1 MTRHVQPIQCIGCP
15 TGCSGE
21 VIIENGVVVETRGFT
36 CDVGRAY
43 AAEAVVAPKRMVTTT
58 VRVNGGALPLL
69 PVVSDRPILKGSIS
83 ACLRLLRSVTAAAPV
98 AADSVVLADALGLG
112 VNFLASRD
120 CAESFDTAHW
130 GETEQADAANEA
142 ADQALAALSELDAAA
157 SVSAEAEVELAD
169 NVSAPWHDPSLPLSE
184 RMAMAAGKPLAMR
197 MMAAMAQQDCRQ
209 CGYDCAGYAN
219 ALVLQEEKRLT
230 LCATGGKETARV
242 LRQLVAEIGSGGA
255 ASAVVAVRSDE
266 PAPAAEAGASRDTAK
281 EAKFLSRRR
290 LNGAESSKTTW
301 HVEFDISAS
310 GLDYVVGDSFGVFP
324 KNHPELVDQVIAT
337 LGADPGRDVGGK
349 SLREALIADVSLGV
363 APDNL
368 FRLLSYLVGGERRAK
383 ARALA
388 NGEDPDGDAATL
400 DVLAALDK
408 FEGARPDAEAFLE
421 ALDPL
426 EPRLYSISSS
436 PKANPGQVELTV
448 DTVRYRVDARVRHG
462 VASTFL
468 GERVAPGERVKVYV
482 QKAHGFRLP
491 DNPDA
496 PVVMIGPGAG
506 VAPFRAF
513 LQERQAVGARGR
525 NWLFFGHQHRRC
537 DFFYEDEFEAMRK
550 SGFLT
555 HMSLAWSRDGERKV
569 YVQDRMR
576 EAGAELWRWLADGAY
591 VYVCGDAKRMAS
603 DVERAL
609 IEIIAENG
617 AHSVEEAVSFV
628 AGLKKAGRYLADV
641 Y

>member
-15 TGCSGE
+15 TGCGGE
-21 VIIENGVVVETRGFT
+21 VIIENGAVVEARGFT

-43 AAEAVVAPKRMVTTT
+43 AAEEVVAPKRMVTTT

-83 ACLRLLRSVTAAAPV
+83 ACLRLLRSVTATAPI

-120 CAESFDTAHW
+120 CAESFDAPQW
-130 GETEQADAANEA
+130 GETRQADVAIEP
-142 ADQALAALSELDAAA
+142 ADQALAALGEMHDAT

-169 NVSAPWHDPSLPLSE
+169 NVAAPWHDPSLPISE

-219 ALVLQEEKRLT
+219 ALVIQEEERLT

-242 LRQLVAEIGSGGA
+242 LRQLVAEIDSSGA
-255 ASAVVAVRSDE
+255 ASADVAVRASATAQ
-266 PAPAAEAGASRDTAK
+266 PAEVGTSRDNPK

-290 LNGAESSKTTW
+290 LNGADSSKTTW
-301 HVEFDISAS
+301 HIEFDVSAG
-310 GLDYVVGDSFGVFP
+310 GLDYIVGDSFGVFP

-349 SLREALIADVSLGV
+349 SLHESLIADVSLGA

-368 FRLLSYLVGGERRAK
+368 FRLFSYLVGGERRAR

-400 DVLAALDK
+400 DVLAALNK

-436 PKANPGQVELTV
+436 PKANPGRVALTV
-448 DTVRYRVDARVRHG
+448 DAVRYRVGARDRHG

-468 GERVAPGERVKVYV
+468 GERVATGEVVKAYV

-550 SGFLT
+550 SGLLT
-555 HMSLAWSRDGERKV
+555 CLSLAWSRDGDQKV

-576 EAGAELWRWLADGAY
+576 EAGSELWRWLAEGAH
-591 VYVCGDAKRMAS
+591 VYVCGDAKRMAR

-609 IEIIAENG
+609 LEIAVEHDARSI
-617 AHSVEEAVSFV
+617 EEAVNFV
-628 AGLKKAGRYLADV
+628 AGLKEAGRYQADV

>member
-1 MTRHVQPIQCIGCP
+1 M
-15 TGCSGE
+15 
-21 VIIENGVVVETRGFT
+21 
-36 CDVGRAY
+36 
-43 AAEAVVAPKRMVTTT
+43 AE
-58 VRVNGGALPLL
+58 
-69 PVVSDRPILKGSIS
+69 
-83 ACLRLLRSVTAAAPV
+83 
-98 AADSVVLADALGLG
+98 
-112 VNFLASRD
+112 
-120 CAESFDTAHW
+120 
-130 GETEQADAANEA
+130 
-142 ADQALAALSELDAAA
+142 
-157 SVSAEAEVELAD
+157 
-169 NVSAPWHDPSLPLSE
+169 
-184 RMAMAAGKPLAMR
+184 GKPLALR
-197 MMAAMAQQDCRQ
+197 LMAAMAQQDCGR

-219 ALVLQEEKRLT
+219 ALFLKEEERQT
-230 LCATGGKETARV
+230 LCETGGKETMRV
-242 LRQLVAEIGSGGA
+242 LTELVAEVGAGA
-255 ASAVVAVRSDE
+255 AAPAIVAERASAAA
-266 PAPAAEAGASRDTAK
+266 PAPQLGTSRDNPG

-290 LNGAESSKTTW
+290 LNGADSLKTTW
-301 HVEFDISAS
+301 HIEFDVSAG
-310 GLDYVVGDSFGVFP
+310 GLDYVVGDSFGVYP
-324 KNHPELVDQVIAT
+324 KNHPELVDQVIAA
-337 LGADPGRDVGGK
+337 LGADPARDVGGK

-400 DVLAALDK
+400 DVLAALCK
-408 FEGARPDAEAFLE
+408 FEGARPDAEALLE

-426 EPRLYSISSS
+426 APRLYSISSS
-436 PKANPGQVELTV
+436 PKANSGRVALTV
-448 DTVRYRVDARVRHG
+448 DTVRYRVGARDRHG

-468 GERVAPGERVKVYV
+468 GERVASGEVVKAYV

-491 DNPDA
+491 DDPDA

-537 DFFYEDEFEAMRK
+537 DFFYEDEFAAMQK

-555 HMSLAWSRDGERKV
+555 CLSLAWSRDGDRKV

-576 EAGAELWRWLADGAY
+576 EAGSELWRWLTEGAH
-591 VYVCGDAKRMAS
+591 VYVCGDAKRMAK

-609 IEIIAENG
+609 VDVAAEHG
-617 AHSVEEAVSFV
+617 AHSAEEAVNFV
-628 AGLKKAGRYLADV
+628 IGLKKAGRYQADV